1 MTTFFRFLAPL
12 VIVAGVSSILTAQSP
27 STAPKMIRR
36 VLTANTPQG
45 KSYVVSD
52 ERVPAGGALL
62 NVFRA
67 PSREPLGEKVGGD
80 ARILPNETADFGLTA
95 GGTGLHFFEM
105 APSSPAQPAK
115 PNWHRTTTIDY
126 VMVTSGT
133 IELILDEGS
142 VMLHAGDVAIQRNT
156 RHAWRNP
163 STTERATAWV
173 VVGGLDVPPQK

>member
-1 MTTFFRFLAPL
+1 KT
-12 VIVAGVSSILTAQSP
+12 
-27 STAPKMIRR
+27 IRR
-36 VLTANTPQG
+36 VLTGNTPQG

-52 ERVPAGGALL
+52 ERVPPGSALL
-62 NVFRA
+62 NMFRA
-67 PSREPLGEKVGGD
+67 PSREPLGEKAGGD
-80 ARILPNETADFGLTA
+80 VRILPNETADFGLTA
-95 GGTGLHFFEM
+95 GGARLPFFRM
-105 APSSPAQPAK
+105 PPSSPSQPAK

-133 IELILDEGS
+133 IELILDEGT

-173 VVGGLDVPPQK
+173 VVGGLDAPPQK